1 MPSPYPKELRT
12 RVIAAWRAGSGSMKA
27 IGERFD
33 VAERTVARWVVR
45 VSERGSVDPLPSG
58 GQRRPFVVD
67 AAGADYIRETLHL
80 IPDLTLPELCD
91 LYLQCRGVTVSPQ
104 TMSDTVRR
112 LGYTRKKG
120 LSGHTRRAART
131 S

>member
-1 MPSPYPKELRT
+1 MPSPYPKELRE
-12 RVIAAWRAGSGSMKA
+12 RVITAWRAGNASMKA

-33 VAERTVARWVVR
+33 LAERTVARWVAR
-45 VSERGSVDPLPSG
+45 LSETGSTAPLPTG
-58 GQRRPFVVD
+58 GARRAYVVD
-67 AAGADYIRETLHL
+67 AAGGEYIRETLDVVA
-80 IPDLTLPELCD
+80 DLTLPELCE
-91 LYLQCRGVTVSPQ
+91 LYRTTRGVTVSPQ

-120 LSGHTRRAART
+120 LSGPTRRAART